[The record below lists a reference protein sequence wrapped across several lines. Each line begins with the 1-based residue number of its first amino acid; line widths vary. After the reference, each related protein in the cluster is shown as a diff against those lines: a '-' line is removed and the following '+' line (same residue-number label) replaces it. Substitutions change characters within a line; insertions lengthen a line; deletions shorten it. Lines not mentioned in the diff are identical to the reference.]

1 LRWCE
6 EKLDHPGPHRKRLY
20 DGFAFDIQTG
30 KPVIVQTWLQGESAR
45 VHGIVVVA
53 AQCEIGLTW
62 RQVGEL
68 SQTLAA
74 ASRRWGE

>member
-6 EKLDHPGPHRKRLY
+6 EQLYHAGPHRERLY
-20 DGFAFDIQTG
+20 DGFAFDVSTG
-30 KPVIVQTWLQGESAR
+30 EPAIVQTWLQGESAR
-45 VHGIVVVA
+45 VHGIVLVA

-68 SQTLAA
+68 VQTLAA
-74 ASRRWGE
+74 ASRRLEE